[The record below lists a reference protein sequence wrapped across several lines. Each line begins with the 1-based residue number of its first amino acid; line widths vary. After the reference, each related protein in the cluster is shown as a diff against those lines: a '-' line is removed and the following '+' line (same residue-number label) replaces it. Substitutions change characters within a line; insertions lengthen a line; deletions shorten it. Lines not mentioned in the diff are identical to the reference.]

1 MERREYKLW
10 SSQLYE
16 LMALSH
22 LILMLSDQASFIFA
36 MVKNHIL
43 TETKSIV
50 RGGLPHGKV
59 GMKVAIPPCNA
70 KNHMASVGLRQG
82 TGFRMYA

>member
-22 LILMLSDQASFIFA
+22 SILMLSDQAPFIFA
-36 MVKNHIL
+36 MVKNYIL
-43 TETKSIV
+43 TDTKSIV
-50 RGGLPHGKV
+50 RGDLPHGKIR
-59 GMKVAIPPCNA
+59 MKVAIPPCNA
-70 KNHMASVGLRQG
+70 KNHMATVASRQG